1 MSSTET
7 HEHVVVVGAGFAG
20 VECAKALGRRDVPV
34 TLIDKNTYHQFQPLL
49 YQVATAQLSSGD
61 VMSPLRGLFRKVDS
75 VAVKAAE
82 VTAIDPV
89 ARTVTT
95 AEGERFA
102 GSRLVLALGSRANF
116 FGVAGAEEHAL
127 PLYTAD
133 DSIGLR
139 NRILQLFEDADLDPS
154 RIDEG
159 ALNFVIVGG
168 GPTGVEAAGAL
179 ADMIADVMPERY
191 HDLDVGRARVYLV
204 DHGSVVL
211 SPFSESAHEYA
222 AKMLRKKGVQ
232 LLFDHSVTEVA
243 RDRVRFADGSE
254 IRTRCVVWAGGM
266 RAARLGG
273 LEAFELARG
282 GRVRT
287 EQDLSVAGFPGV
299 YAIGDIASVEGPD
312 GHPYPQLG
320 SVAVQQGRAAAAS
333 ILAEIDGT
341 RTSAFRYHD
350 KGIMAMIGR
359 RAAVAEVGAHRHELH
374 GAIAFSAWLGVHAW
388 LLSTARSR
396 VEAFMDWA
404 WDSLSTSRAPA
415 IIDDPDTP
423 RIDWGTDADDGGDD
437 GGDGVS
443 PAGPRP

>member
-1 MSSTET
+1 
-7 HEHVVVVGAGFAG
+7 
-20 VECAKALGRRDVPV
+20 
-34 TLIDKNTYHQFQPLL
+34 
-49 YQVATAQLSSGD
+49 
-61 VMSPLRGLFRKVDS
+61 

-139 NRILQLFEDADLDPS
+139 NRILQLFEDADLEPS

-243 RDRVRFADGSE
+243 SDRVRFADGSE

-437 GGDGVS
+437 GGDDGVS